1 MINFLKNNYFNKK
14 KSFYRVDIQV
24 SIFTI
29 IILTIVYLLLSYFY
43 YNIAF
48 KDMLRSLGEQTNLVF
63 SYVDEN
69 TNIDAILNINTAED
83 VDKYEYRNNQKLF
96 FRTRMYTGV
105 NDIYS
110 VKKNINGDYIYVV
123 DSVEKSAYNF
133 KAPGTLVDE
142 SLIPSLD
149 RAYNGEVVYPDKII
163 KTNFGKVYKTYIP
176 VYQRN
181 VVAGVVVIEL
191 LANHQYDTYITIN
204 IAMFILIFIACI
216 LVIFF
221 SNILFKRISNP
232 SFKDIFNS
240 DQLTKLKNRNAYELD
255 INNFNAQKAK
265 HLIGIYT
272 IDLNNL
278 KKVNDTLGHN
288 MGDKYL
294 QLAARALKLNSN
306 KNMLLYR
313 TGGDEFVIISL
324 EETLDNME
332 IVKNKIYDTF
342 EKIKPKWNVKT
353 SLSIGYALY
362 DDSLDESLLA
372 TFTRADKNMYVQ
384 KQKFHNND
392 K

>member
-123 DSVEKSAYNF
+123 DSVEKSSYNF
-133 KAPGTLVDE
+133 KTPGTLVDE

-163 KTNFGKVYKTYIP
+163 KTNWWK
-176 VYQRN
+176 
-181 VVAGVVVIEL
+181 
-191 LANHQYDTYITIN
+191 
-204 IAMFILIFIACI
+204 
-216 LVIFF
+216 
-221 SNILFKRISNP
+221 
-232 SFKDIFNS
+232 
-240 DQLTKLKNRNAYELD
+240 
-255 INNFNAQKAK
+255 
-265 HLIGIYT
+265 
-272 IDLNNL
+272 
-278 KKVNDTLGHN
+278 
-288 MGDKYL
+288 
-294 QLAARALKLNSN
+294 
-306 KNMLLYR
+306 
-313 TGGDEFVIISL
+313 
-324 EETLDNME
+324 
-332 IVKNKIYDTF
+332 
-342 EKIKPKWNVKT
+342 
-353 SLSIGYALY
+353 
-362 DDSLDESLLA
+362 
-372 TFTRADKNMYVQ
+372 
-384 KQKFHNND
+384 
-392 K
+392 

>member
-1 MINFLKNNYFNKK
+1 MK
-14 KSFYRVDIQV
+14 KS
-24 SIFTI
+24 S
-29 IILTIVYLLLSYFY
+29 
-43 YNIAF
+43 
-48 KDMLRSLGEQTNLVF
+48 
-63 SYVDEN
+63 
-69 TNIDAILNINTAED
+69 
-83 VDKYEYRNNQKLF
+83 
-96 FRTRMYTGV
+96 
-105 NDIYS
+105 
-110 VKKNINGDYIYVV
+110 
-123 DSVEKSAYNF
+123 YNF

-278 KKVNDTLGHN
+278 KKNLNNLKKVNGHF
-288 MGDKYL
+288 
-294 QLAARALKLNSN
+294 R
-306 KNMLLYR
+306 
-313 TGGDEFVIISL
+313 
-324 EETLDNME
+324 
-332 IVKNKIYDTF
+332 
-342 EKIKPKWNVKT
+342 P
-353 SLSIGYALY
+353 
-362 DDSLDESLLA
+362 
-372 TFTRADKNMYVQ
+372 
-384 KQKFHNND
+384 
-392 K
+392 